1 MSRSR
6 ARLAADWFAK
16 LRQNAE
22 TQEVEHTDV
31 VAAEVEA
38 LEAKAD
44 AAAVGIVV
52 GPTGPQG
59 PAGSN
64 GAAGLAG
71 AKGNTG
77 ATGPQGPAGPQGLA
91 GAKGNTGATG
101 PAGSNGATGPAGPA
115 GAKGN
120 TGATG
125 PAGSN
130 GATGPAGARGA
141 TGSTGPQGPAG
152 STIVAAG
159 AVGSY
164 AALTTTVTL
173 TTRLP
178 NSTLAGSSLSY
189 TNFNGTTYSTPS
201 GTWRIMGVIPRTTGV
216 ANNASVWLRIS

>member
-59 PAGSN
+59 PAG
-64 GAAGLAG
+64 AI
-71 AKGNTG
+71 G
-77 ATGPQGPAGPQGLA
+77 AT
-91 GAKGNTGATG
+91 
-101 PAGSNGATGPAGPA
+101 GPA